1 MSLQSFYGKENM
13 NPNRKGKNTSQ
24 EQQYSTRILLRRF
37 VPYYRPYLGTLALD
51 LFCAALTTVCE
62 LVLPMMIRQI
72 TDRGMY
78 RFEELT
84 VPFILRTALIYLLLR
99 IIDVVANYYMADMG
113 HVMGAKLETDMRRDA
128 YGHLQS
134 LSDRYYNNTKVGQI
148 MGRITNDLFDVTEF
162 SHHCP
167 EEFFIAGVKVLVS
180 FVLLSMI
187 DLPLTL
193 IIFAI
198 IPVMLFVCIRVNHWQ
213 RKAFRKQ
220 RVQIGELNA
229 RIEDSL
235 LGQRVVKAFANEDV
249 EIRKFE
255 ADNQK
260 FLGIKKETYRYM
272 GIFKA
277 VTLIFEGIMYLA
289 VILAG
294 GLFLYKGRIAPPDL
308 VVYVLYVNMLIASI
322 RRIVEFT
329 EQFQRGMTGIERFLQ
344 IMDADI
350 DIFSYDGAVEME
362 DPEGEILFRDV
373 SFEYADDHTEVLHHL
388 DLTIHPGEKVALVGP
403 SGGGKTTLC
412 NLIPRFYDIS
422 GGSLTI
428 DGREVRD
435 YTLDSLRKNIGIV
448 QQDVYLFSGTVY
460 DNIIYGRPDASREE
474 VVEAARKAGAHEFVS
489 ALPNGYDTYIG
500 ERGVKLSGGQKQ
512 RISIARVFL
521 KDPSIIIL
529 DEATSALDN
538 ESEFAV
544 AEALNELAVGRT
556 TITVAH
562 RLSTIR
568 DADRIYVLT
577 DQGIEEQGNHEDL
590 LRQGG
595 LYSRLYRLAERM
607 K

>member
-1 MSLQSFYGKENM
+1 M

-37 VPYYRPYLGTLALD
+37 APYYRPYLGTLALD

-84 VPFILRTALIYLLLR
+84 VPFILRTALVYLLLR

-255 ADNQK
+255 VDNQK

-362 DPEGEILFRDV
+362 DPKGEILFRDV

>member
-1 MSLQSFYGKENM
+1 MTKKTEN
-13 NPNRKGKNTSQ
+13 Q
-24 EQQYSTRILLRRF
+24 EQQYPTRVLLKRF
-37 VPYYRPYLGTLALD
+37 IPYYRPYLGTLARD

-78 RFEELT
+78 HFEDLT
-84 VPFILRTALIYLLLR
+84 VQFILRTALLYLLLR
-99 IIDVVANYYMADMG
+99 VVDCVASYYMADVG
-113 HVMGAKLETDMRRDA
+113 HVMGARLETDMRRDA
-128 YGHLQS
+128 YAHLQS
-134 LSDRYYNNTKVGQI
+134 LSDKYYKNTKVGQI

-167 EEFFIAGVKVLVS
+167 EEFFIAGVKVLVA
-180 FVLLSMI
+180 FVLLGTI
-187 DLPLTL
+187 NLPLTV

-198 IPVMLFVCIRVNHWQ
+198 IPVMLFVCIKVNHWQ
-213 RKAFRKQ
+213 RRAFRKQ

-235 LGQRVVKAFANEDV
+235 LGQRVVKAFANEPI
-249 EIRKFE
+249 EIEKFE
-255 ADNQK
+255 KDNQK
-260 FLGIKKETYRYM
+260 FLDIKKETYRYM
-272 GIFKA
+272 GIFKV
-277 VTLIFEGIMYLA
+277 VTLVFEGIMYLA

-294 GLFLYKGRIAPPDL
+294 GLFLYHRQITPPDL

-344 IMDADI
+344 IMDADV
-350 DIFSYDGAVEME
+350 DIFSFDGAVEMK
-362 DPEGEILFRDV
+362 DPKGEILFKDV
-373 SFEYADDHTEVLHHL
+373 SFEYTDDHTEVLHHL
-388 DLTIHPGEKVALVGP
+388 DLSIHPGEKVALVGP

-422 GGSLTI
+422 AGSLTI
-428 DGREVRD
+428 DGREVSD
-435 YTLDSLRKNIGIV
+435 YTLESLRKNIGIV

-460 DNIIYGRPDASREE
+460 DNIVYGRPDASREE
-474 VVEAARKAGAHEFVS
+474 VTEAARKAGAHEFVS
-489 ALPNGYDTYIG
+489 ALPDGYDTYIG
-500 ERGVKLSGGQKQ
+500 ERGVRLSGGQKQ

-521 KDPSIIIL
+521 KDPGIIIL

-577 DQGIEEQGNHEDL
+577 ENGIEESGNHQEL
-590 LRQGG
+590 LDQGG
-595 LYSRLYRLAERM
+595 IYSRLYRTAERM
-607 K
+607 R